1 MVILPENETN
11 NTGNAE
17 DVEDR
22 LEKGTREC
30 AIWLVMRRLMAVE
43 YLSRYVQADWSI
55 QIYYSKKHLH
65 VNFAEASVGRGA
77 HDIVLPCLRM

>member
-30 AIWLVMRRLMAVE
+30 NLVSDA
-43 YLSRYVQADWSI
+43 QADGS
-55 QIYYSKKHLH
+55 
-65 VNFAEASVGRGA
+65 
-77 HDIVLPCLRM
+77 